1 MSTTSISLQA
11 ERGTEPDLERRLQ
24 DLRGA
29 LLANRPDTATAIYTE
44 DAVVA
49 GFPFADLPFTPVSGR
64 TEIGRMWAA
73 VPITAWTLESL
84 AVRVTGDRAQQFGR
98 STVEVDGHV
107 SDTAFVGLWR
117 RDPDGEWRLY
127 ADVFKPWETAFPA
140 PAHRGDAQ

>member
-1 MSTTSISLQA
+1 MSTTSISRRA
-11 ERGTEPDLERRLQ
+11 ERGTAPDLDRRLQ
-24 DLRGA
+24 DLRRA
-29 LLANRPDTATAIYTE
+29 LLAGHADAAAAVYTE

-49 GFPFADLPFTPVSGR
+49 GFPFGDLPFAPVSGR

-73 VPITAWTLESL
+73 VPVTAWTLESL

-98 STVEVDGHV
+98 STLEVDGHV

-127 ADVFKPWETAFPA
+127 ADVFQPREAA
-140 PAHRGDAQ
+140 PARRGNAG